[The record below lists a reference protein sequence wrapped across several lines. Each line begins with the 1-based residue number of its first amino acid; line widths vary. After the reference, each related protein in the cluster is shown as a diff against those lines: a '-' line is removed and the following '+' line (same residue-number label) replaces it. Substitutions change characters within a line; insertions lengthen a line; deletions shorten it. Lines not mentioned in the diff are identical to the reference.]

1 MNRTQEEAVEP
12 NVELD
17 NCRTVHI
24 CMYVGGSR
32 GALQNPIEFAKN
44 VRGEVIIVI
53 YFRLCTNLKLSR
65 Y

>member
-24 CMYVGGSR
+24 CMYVWGSR
-32 GALQNPIEFAKN
+32 GALQNLNEFAKIL
-44 VRGEVIIVI
+44 GE
-53 YFRLCTNLKLSR
+53 RL
-65 Y
+65 